1 MPVKDVVVTRGVVC
15 LSTRVSVGASPI
27 TLLSLVLLALLWV
40 RGGSTML
47 V

>member
-1 MPVKDVVVTRGVVC
+1 MPVKDVVVTRGVVY
-15 LSTRVSVGASPI
+15 LSTSISVGASPI

-40 RGGSTML
+40 RCGSTVL